1 MFGLPGPQG
10 PPASLTPAMQESIDD
25 SVIRR
30 PMDSAQLVASH
41 PGQ

>member
-30 PMDSAQLVASH
+30 PMEKQGRTKMAA
-41 PGQ
+41 